1 LEVETMSEDQQTL
14 FDRVG
19 GEAGVSEMISQFYA
33 QVLADAELRPFFE
46 DTSVEQLKHMQ
57 QDFFGAALDG
67 PMTTGGTDLAK
78 IHQGLGITRHHLTL
92 FVNHLIS
99 VLDARQAINRRDA
112 MDIVFR
118 IATYSDQV
126 IGESGGADG

>member
-1 LEVETMSEDQQTL
+1 MSNGPDTL
-14 FDRVG
+14 FERVG
-19 GEAGVSEMISQFYA
+19 GAAGVSEMIDAFYA
-33 QVLADAELRPFFE
+33 EVLADSELRPFFE
-46 DTSVEQLKHMQ
+46 NTSVETLKRMQ
-57 QDFFGAALDG
+57 QDFFAAALDG
-67 PMTTGGTDLAK
+67 PMKTGGTDLAK
-78 IHQGLGITRHHLTL
+78 IHQGLGITRRHLTL

-99 VLDARQAINRRDA
+99 VLDQRDAINRRDA